1 MITNYDM
8 RYVLFLFVLYIIGVS
23 SYEIYNESFKNWE
36 NITILIASIL
46 LMVSLQMVH
55 IFNA

>member
-23 SYEIYNESFKNWE
+23 CYEIYNESFKNWE

>member
-1 MITNYDM
+1 MITNFDM
-8 RYVLFLFVLYIIGVS
+8 RYVLFLFVLYIISVS
-23 SYEIYNESFKNWE
+23 SYENYNESFKNWE

-46 LMVSLQMVH
+46 LMVSLNLVH